1 MGFPAVSDRKESACN
16 VGNPLSI
23 PWSGRAPGERER
35 LPTPVFWPGKFHG
48 QSSLSGLQSMGLQ
61 KVRHDWVTN
70 TLTFRVITT
79 FLSGLYT
86 VKLNFTENTV
96 FPRKC
101 FRVFLDFTKYGAKNK
116 IGKSWKIKYF
126 SECLSIYSEK
136 NSQFNLDDVMKY
148 FRRENQNYVPLIFLL
163 RFYKEL
169 PFQNSTSVII

>member
-1 MGFPAVSDRKESACN
+1 MLK
-16 VGNPLSI
+16 
-23 PWSGRAPGERER
+23 
-35 LPTPVFWPGKFHG
+35 
-48 QSSLSGLQSMGLQ
+48 
-61 KVRHDWVTN
+61 
-70 TLTFRVITT
+70 
-79 FLSGLYT
+79 T
-86 VKLNFTENTV
+86 VEWE
-96 FPRKC
+96 
-101 FRVFLDFTKYGAKNK
+101 LDTKYGAKNK

>member
-1 MGFPAVSDRKESACN
+1 MWETHFPSLGQEGPLEK
-16 VGNPLSI
+16 GNGYPL
-23 PWSGRAPGERER
+23 
-35 LPTPVFWPGKFHG
+35 
-48 QSSLSGLQSMGLQ
+48 QYSGLGNSMDRAVQWATVHGVAKSQTRLS
-61 KVRHDWVTN
+61 D

-86 VKLNFTENTV
+86 VKLNFTENSV

-126 SECLSIYSEK
+126 LECLSIYSEK

-169 PFQNSTSVII
+169 PLQYSTSVIIQLYIC